1 MNTCHQASTLTSSD
15 ACLTPTEGSNALPRK
30 TGWSSS
36 TVEIDRS
43 SKRPSSVENSGQCFK
58 RHKTPSSCP
67 ATNNE
72 HIFTSGRRPSATES
86 ERDEEEGMN
95 ANDVVNQRGNVVGVG
110 DDSPSAL
117 DVKVKNFIC
126 FSLLFLNKEKIEKNE
141 IMTIRTML
149 DFHTAPYF
157 AIHTVLALDEEK
169 KLCKQ

>member
-1 MNTCHQASTLTSSD
+1 MNTCHQSSTLTSSD
-15 ACLTPTEGSNALPRK
+15 ACFTPNEGSNALPRK

-43 SKRPSSVENSGQCFK
+43 SKRLSSVENSGQYFK
-58 RHKTPSSCP
+58 RQKTPSSCP

-72 HIFTSGRRPSATES
+72 HVFTSGRRPSATES

-95 ANDVVNQRGNVVGVG
+95 ANDVVNRRGNVVGIG

-126 FSLLFLNKEKIEKNE
+126 FSLLFLNKEKIEK
-141 IMTIRTML
+141 MR
-149 DFHTAPYF
+149 
-157 AIHTVLALDEEK
+157 
-169 KLCKQ
+169 